1 MFKLLLGIIVFF
13 VLILLLAGSLG
24 ISLLRLLFGF
34 GNKINQQQPESTQT
48 TSNKTDKDKVFGKQ
62 EGEYVE
68 FEEVKEEDNQKL

>member
-34 GNKINQQQPESTQT
+34 GNKINQQQSETTQT